1 VNFFAID
8 SLYRTVFT
16 NESPGKGMGWKPYQ
30 RFHWFWGQ
38 RAYPTGQIPVGLRWQ
53 EWEAKKQ
60 AEGDRGTLDDPAW
73 QQIGPMNFAGRLLC
87 IAIVPGSPNTMY
99 VGAASGGIWKTTDG
113 GANWTALGDN
123 LPSLAVGAIAIPP
136 SNPSIIYIGSGEGS
150 FNIDAVYG
158 AGVLK
163 STDAGV
169 TWNTTGLNWT
179 LSQYRAVN
187 KIVIDPAN
195 PNIIYAATSRNGSYG
210 GIYKSTNGGTSWGNY
225 LTGLDIKDL
234 IMHPDSNQVL
244 YCVAGYPFGTADNG
258 VYKSTNGGTAWT
270 KLTNGLPAS
279 NTQGRQ
285 ALAISTSSPTTVYVG
300 ISKTISSGAG
310 LLGVY
315 RTTNGGA
322 SWSLRA
328 SSPNFYG
335 GQGWYN
341 NVLAVH
347 PTNSNTV
354 YAAGIDL
361 YKSTDGGT
369 SWSQLTYW
377 SYSPGNSQYVH
388 ADHHAFAFHPS
399 DFNKVFAGTDG
410 GLFRS
415 TDAGTS
421 WSALNNGLV
430 TFQFYA
436 MGNSLQRPSE
446 CYGGTQ
452 DNGTDKYTGSPTWTE
467 VMGGDG
473 GYCVVDYVY
482 PDIVYAETQMGSHY
496 RSTNS
501 GASWS
506 AIQSGISDY
515 GAWVTPVVMDP
526 ANRQTLYTAT
536 SKVYRTTNS
545 GTNWSAISAD
555 LYFYISTLA
564 VAPSSPST
572 IYAGCEGNG
581 KVFKTTDTGG
591 SWSDISAGLPDRYV
605 TRVAVHPTNANT
617 VFVSVSGYG
626 SGHVYKSTSG
636 GSSWANS
643 STGLPDQPVNVI
655 VIDGNNPNTL
665 YAGTDLGVYR
675 STDAGAS
682 WSSFSTGLPN
692 VVVDDLALHP
702 TGGTLRA
709 ATHGRGM
716 WEVATGGSSI
726 LITSPSGGEVWG
738 VGVASAITWSSGGVT
753 GDVRIEL
760 NRDYPGGPWET
771 LFASTPNDGSQSW
784 TPTSPTTTKARIRI
798 TSISD
803 PTVYDESNTDFSIV
817 TRQITILSPIG
828 GETWVYGTTQTISWS
843 RVGASTLVVI
853 QLNRTYPSGTWVT
866 LATTSALSFSWSV
879 TSPATSN
886 ARIRVY
892 FSSYPSDGDTCDASF
907 TISSPELTITSP
919 DGGEVWTPGELRPIC
934 WIRQSL
940 TSTVK
945 VELNRNYPSGTW
957 ELLGTNITGD
967 SLVRTVNGPGSANV
981 RVRVTSITYPE
992 VTDVSN
998 VNFTIL
1004 NPSLVLS
1011 TPNGGEVWPPGTV
1024 QDISWQS
1031 INIFGAFNLY
1041 LNRAYPIGEW
1051 NLICVNDT
1059 NSPFEWTVT
1068 EPLTDS
1074 ARVKVVSAAQGT
1086 LYDESNANFRI
1097 GQVTQSV
1104 TVTSPN
1110 GGETWITGTQATISW
1125 TRQDA
1130 SGNATVSLN
1139 RNYPT
1144 GSWENLTTTASGN
1157 SFTWTVSG
1165 SVTNAARVKV
1175 FLTSN
1180 PTISDISN
1188 ANFSIATPSLTLTY
1202 PVGGETL
1209 AVGSSVTIAWTRN
1222 YVSGNVTVALN
1233 RNYPTGAWENLTTTA
1248 SGSTFAWTVSGLTTS
1263 TARMK
1268 VFLTSDPTISDL
1280 SDANFSIALPS
1291 LTLTYPVGAETLAVG
1306 SAATITWTRF
1316 AASGNVTVALNR
1328 NYPSGAWEN
1337 LTTSA
1342 SGNSLAWTVSGNE
1355 TDKARIQVYLTASP
1369 TVADTCNSD
1378 FRIWI
1383 PALALSSPNGG
1394 ETWILGRTDTV
1405 SWSRHAASGNVTV
1418 RLCRNYPSGT
1428 WEILTTTAS
1437 GNSFGYLVTGTTGNA
1452 NRVRIFLTAN
1462 SNVADTS
1469 NANFTIAAPSL
1480 TITAPTGAETWIV
1493 DSTRTI
1499 RWSRYYADGNVT
1511 VQLNRNYP
1519 SGPWEN
1525 LSTTAAGD
1533 SLAWAVSEPTS
1544 AHARVRNFLNSNPTI
1559 GDTCNADL
1567 QIIDPGITLLS
1578 PLGGEI
1584 WALTDTVT
1592 IRWTRRDV
1600 TAVNVRLNRD
1610 YPSGSWEALATNLV
1624 ADSLSWIVSGLPSSA
1639 CRVKVESSVNSAVSA
1654 VSPASFSIL
1663 YPSLQL
1669 SAPIPGDTLA
1679 IGNTGLIK
1687 WQRNAAVPGTVRVE
1701 ICRDYPSGA
1710 WTMLTETTADSLVWL
1725 VSEPATSNARF
1736 RVKSLSLP
1744 WIGDTTDANIPIVYP
1759 ELALLSPESLA
1770 IWEVGRGTTIRWQR
1784 AHLLPG
1790 VNVDLKRNWPS
1801 GNWETLASHVLADS
1815 LVWTISGPTATN
1827 ARLRIR
1833 SDYNSYAEAVSDCLR
1848 IIWPQLVLSQPNG
1861 GEVFG
1866 LGNSEEIRWER
1877 TDYDGPIALY
1887 LNANYPT
1894 GAWTPLAQGLL
1905 GESFTWLVQV
1915 DTTHAARIKIVSAD
1929 GFLADT
1935 SGSFSIVAPRL
1946 EIIQP
1951 NGGEA
1956 LSISYPYSIQWSRLA
1971 ASGAVRIEVNRNWPS
1986 STWEMLTD
1994 TVTSNSFNWF
2004 VPPPENSS
2012 NRIRLSRVSRPE
2024 IGDTS
2029 SANFSITVAGLWV
2042 TTPNG
2047 GDTLVVDQ
2055 STVLRWRRVNIS
2067 GPVSVTLNRN
2077 YPDGAWETIAG
2088 SVSADS
2094 LVWTVTGTP
2103 TLAARVRVTLL
2114 SNPMFTDVSDDNVGI
2129 YNPALILKNPV
2140 AGDTLLVGSQCEIS
2154 WTRIGVTG
2162 KVHVYVK
2169 RNWPSGGWEAIAYN
2183 QYGDSYL
2190 WIVTSPTASAARIR
2204 VLSGVNSSWGDTTD
2218 GGVAIVQPSLVLNA
2232 PAGGEVWP
2240 LGAAATIRWTRTN
2253 APGQVDVFLSRNA
2266 TSGPWESIGSSF
2278 SDSLVWGI
2286 AGDTTSRARI
2296 KISHHDVPSLVVTS
2310 AANHAILTPQLT
2322 LISPQGNETYGIG
2335 RQMQIRW
2342 TRQAVSGAIEVLF
2355 DRSGTLD
2362 DFETLATVVGADSFA
2377 WLATGPE
2384 TQTAAVQVRAT
2395 SGPPA
2400 HATSP
2405 PTIHIV
2411 QPALALT
2418 HPADSSVLVVGEVCT
2433 LRWTRLLVDGAVRV
2447 ELNRTYPS
2455 GPWEMLAQVTG
2466 DSLLWTVTGPTS
2478 VNAAFRIRSLLY
2490 PEMQDEV
2497 EELHI
2502 ISPSLTLV
2510 SPNGGEVWG
2519 IGNRKVISWQRQD
2532 YDEPVRIYLN
2542 SSYPA
2547 GGWTQLAS
2555 AVLGDSFEWTV
2566 SGVPTLHARIK
2577 IVASDYG
2584 IGDSSQA
2591 DFSIVYPQ
2599 LTLTSPASGE
2609 TLIVGEPL
2617 SVQWSRLEAS
2627 GMVRVEL
2634 ARDFPNGNWENL
2646 ASSIEGDSTTWIV
2659 TGSGGEHN
2667 RIRIFLENR
2676 PEIGDT
2682 LHGDFVIGEPS
2693 IEVMTPVDGDTF
2705 FVGSACNVSWER
2717 HFASG
2722 PVSIEL
2728 HRNGQWEPIVSGI
2741 TQNDFTWTI
2750 TGESVN
2756 EARVRIQLE
2765 SNPAVTDESG
2775 NFAILNPV
2783 LSLSEPQGGDSLVVG
2798 ETCLIRWSRLG
2809 YAGGVNVE
2817 LAREWP
2823 GAWETIATDAFGDS
2837 LAWVVVGPRA
2847 NDARM
2852 RIMAASNPD
2861 IADTTDGGLR
2871 ILAPSLAL
2879 LYPAG
2884 GELCAIGE
2892 ERAIRWQ
2899 RTDAAGQVEV
2909 FLSRDGIGGSWETLG
2924 TSLNDSL
2931 IWIVAGEP
2939 TTHGRI
2945 KIVEHVY
2952 SMADTSETDFS
2963 IVYPQLTLT
2972 SPLPGDTLIAGES
2985 VWISWSRFVA
2995 PGPVSVEL
3003 NRNFPSGTWEVI
3015 ASGIEADS
3023 VLWIVSG
3030 SEGDHNRIRIFLE
3043 GRSEIGDTLGGDIV
3057 LGEPQITVATP
3068 VAGDTFFVGGVCSI
3082 TWQRHFAPGL
3092 VAIDLYRNNQW
3103 EPIASGILEDSLSW
3117 AVQGEPAGGA
3127 RVRVKLESNPAV
3139 ADESDDFA
3147 ILNRVLSLS
3156 EPQSGDTL
3164 VVGETCLIRWSRLGY
3179 AGGVNIELAREW
3191 PGTWE
3196 PIATNVLGDSLAW
3209 AVTGPR
3215 ASNARMR
3222 IVAASNPELGD
3233 TTGGGFWILEPALSL
3248 IHPVGGEVWALGQTQ
3263 TIRWLRTDASN
3274 EVEVSLSRDGSDD
3287 PWETIGMSSGDSL
3300 IWTVTGDTTSWAR
3313 VKISLSDKPDVE
3325 AITAEDFTIGYSVL
3339 DIVAPQPNR
3348 LCFVGDEVLVRWERA
3363 VADGPVR
3370 VMLVR
3375 PGLPDEVF
3383 GEGLLGDSLRW
3394 HVGAPE
3400 AEISLIRVIHEQNP
3414 LLRDSVQ
3421 ILGPIVPR
3429 IQFESLG
3436 QDSAWVVGS
3445 SRVLRW
3451 NRHYVAGLVL
3461 LEMMRGYPNGVWE
3474 EIAPA
3479 LDGDSAEVVAE
3490 LPEDDHV
3497 RFRIVSVEN
3506 PTIGDTTHEDLRIV
3520 QPSLT
3525 LMSPS
3530 PGARAKIGE
3539 PLTVHW
3545 SRHGL
3550 AGVVEVFLNRNYPS
3564 GAWESIG
3571 ESSGDSLI
3579 WVVEGDATEHVRLC
3593 VSNAEYS
3600 SAGDTLDGDMEF
3612 YRTHLEI
3619 TTSTP
3624 SDTIFIHQT
3633 IHFEI
3638 LRADFPDAVDID
3650 LRRAPSADWETITS
3664 GLAGNEYDW
3673 IVAGPE
3679 GMGALVRVKASEA
3692 AEPCDTLDEM
3702 LTILEPSL
3710 ILTHPAPDE
3719 TLTVGET
3726 VMISWRRAGISE
3738 GVRVELVRGEEGRE
3752 MITDAVLADSIFWQ
3766 VTGSR
3771 TLLARFCIRSNEF
3784 PQYGDSSSAPFAI
3797 LSPSLELTEPAQDG
3811 VDTMDCARPIS
3822 WRWVDGEGTVR
3833 VEMDRHY
3840 PSGEWELLVAT
3851 EETSYV
3857 YIPSGAESDSVRYRV
3872 IAENNSSLGD
3882 TSGLRRLIAP
3892 GLTLNTT
3899 GGGIWY
3905 IGEAHAISWV
3915 RRHLAGQV
3923 RVDISRDEAGEEWD
3937 SLTTAEGDTVVWIVT
3952 APETDFARFRVTSL
3966 ADARYA
3972 DTADASIPIKAPR
3985 LSLIEPNGGED
3996 FSIGSNVNL
4005 RWVGEGFS
4013 GEVGIYLWRGCPAY
4027 HLDTLFASTRNDSI
4041 ESWIVE
4047 REEADSCYIIIISLM
4062 NPALGDTSDDVF
4074 SIRGLSAGKDV
4085 VPYKFALEGNW
4096 PNPFNSTTTIRYSV
4110 AERVRIE
4117 MKIYNILGQ
4126 EVAKLEDDWREPGVY
4141 TVSWQPMN
4149 VASGMYIV
4157 SMRAGGFVRQHR
4169 MMLVK

>member
-1 VNFFAID
+1 MRLEPHIRPFPSSFRFTCLAICLAFLCTSLHAAQDDSAPSDFPAID

-16 NESPGKGMGWKPYQ
+16 NKSPGKGMGWKPYQ

-53 EWEAKKQ
+53 EWEAKQQ
-60 AEGDRGTLDDPAW
+60 AEGERGTLDDPAW

-99 VGAASGGIWKTTDG
+99 VGAASGGIWRTTDG
-113 GANWTALGDN
+113 GANWVALGDN
-123 LPSLAVGAIAIPP
+123 LPSLAVGAIAIHPTD
-136 SNPSIIYIGSGEGS
+136 PSIIYIGSGEGS

-163 STDAGV
+163 STDAGA

-179 LSQYRAVN
+179 LSQYRAIN
-187 KIVIDPAN
+187 KIVIDPTN

-258 VYKSTNGGTAWT
+258 VYKSTNGGTVWT

-285 ALAISTSSPTTVYVG
+285 ALAISESSPTTVYVG

-347 PTNSNTV
+347 PTNSNTI

-369 SWSQLTYW
+369 NWSQLTYW

-388 ADHHAFAFHPS
+388 ADHHAFAFHPT
-399 DFNKVFAGTDG
+399 NPNTVFAGTDG
-410 GLFRS
+410 GLFSS

-452 DNGTDKYTGSPTWTE
+452 DNGTDKYTGSPSWSE

-473 GYCVVDYVY
+473 GYCVVDYVS

-501 GASWS
+501 GSSWS

-526 ANRQTLYTAT
+526 ANRLTLYTAT

-545 GTNWSAISAD
+545 GTNWSAISPD
-555 LYFYISTLA
+555 LYFYVSTLA
-564 VAPSSPST
+564 VAPSAPST
-572 IYAGCEGNG
+572 IYAGCEGDG
-581 KVFKTTDTGG
+581 KVFKTTNTGG
-591 SWSDISAGLPDRYV
+591 SWTDISAGLPDRYV

-626 SGHVYKSTSG
+626 SGHVYESTNG

-655 VIDGNNPNTL
+655 VIDGNSPNTL

-675 STDAGAS
+675 STDGGAS

-726 LITSPSGGEVWG
+726 LVTSPNGGEVWG
-738 VGVASAITWSSGGVT
+738 VGVTSAITWSSGGVT
-753 GDVRIEL
+753 GEVRIEL
-760 NRDYPGGPWET
+760 NRNYPSGPWET
-771 LFASTPNDGSQSW
+771 LFASTTNDGSQSW

-798 TSISD
+798 TSISN

-817 TRQITILSPIG
+817 TRQITILTPNG

-866 LATTSALSFSWSV
+866 LATTSALSFSWPV

-886 ARIRVY
+886 ARIRAY
-892 FSSYPSDGDTCDASF
+892 FSSYPSDGDTSNASF
-907 TISSPELTITSP
+907 TIASPGLTITSP
-919 DGGEVWTPGELRPIC
+919 DGGEIWTPGELRPIC
-934 WIRQSL
+934 WTRQSL

-945 VELNRNYPSGTW
+945 VELNRNYPNGTW

-967 SLVRTVNGPGSANV
+967 SLVRTVNGPGSTNV
-981 RVRVTSITYPE
+981 RVRVTSIAYPE

-998 VNFTIL
+998 ANYTIL

-1024 QDISWQS
+1024 QSISWQS

-1068 EPLTDS
+1068 EPITDS

-1086 LYDESNANFRI
+1086 IYDESNANFRI

-1110 GGETWITGTQATISW
+1110 GGETWITGTQVTITW
-1125 TRQDA
+1125 TRQNA

-1165 SVTNAARVKV
+1165 SVTSAARVKV

-1188 ANFSIATPSLTLTY
+1188 ANFSIVTPSLTLTY
-1202 PVGGETL
+1202 PAGGETL
-1209 AVGSSVTIAWTRN
+1209 AVGSSATITWTRY
-1222 YVSGNVTVALN
+1222 YVSGNVTVSLN

-1248 SGSTFAWTVSGLTTS
+1248 SGSSFAWTVSGSATS
-1263 TARMK
+1263 AARMK
-1268 VFLTSDPTISDL
+1268 VLLTSDPTISDI
-1280 SDANFSIALPS
+1280 SDANFSIALPN

-1306 SAATITWTRF
+1306 SAATITWTRLS
-1316 AASGNVTVALNR
+1316 ASGNVTVALNR
-1328 NYPSGAWEN
+1328 NYPSGTWEN

-1342 SGNSLAWTVSGNE
+1342 AGNSFAWTVSGNE
-1355 TDKARIQVYLTASP
+1355 TDKARIRVYLTASP
-1369 TVADTCNSD
+1369 TVGDTCNSD

-1383 PALALSSPNGG
+1383 PTLALSSPNGG
-1394 ETWILGRTDTV
+1394 ETWILGRTETV

-1428 WEILTTTAS
+1428 WETLTTTAS

-1462 SNVADTS
+1462 SNVSDTS

-1480 TITAPTGAETWIV
+1480 TITAPPGPEVWIV

-1499 RWSRYYADGNVT
+1499 RWSRYYADGNLT

-1519 SGPWEN
+1519 SSAWEN
-1525 LSTTAAGD
+1525 LSTTAASD
-1533 SLAWAVSEPTS
+1533 SFAWSINEPTT
-1544 AHARVRNFLNSNPTI
+1544 AHARVRIFLNSNPAT
-1559 GDTCNADL
+1559 GDTCDADL
-1567 QIIDPGITLLS
+1567 QIMNPGITLQS

-1584 WALTDTVT
+1584 WAVTNMVT

-1600 TAVNVRLNRD
+1600 TAVNVRLNRY
-1610 YPSGSWEALATNLV
+1610 YPSGSWEALATNLA
-1624 ADSLSWIVSGLPSSA
+1624 ADSLSWIVSGLSSSA

-1663 YPSLQL
+1663 YPTLQL
-1669 SAPIPGDTLA
+1669 TAPIPGDTLA
-1679 IGNTGLIK
+1679 IGNTGLVR

-1701 ICRDYPSGA
+1701 ICRDYPSGT
-1710 WTMLTETTADSLVWL
+1710 WTMLTETTADSLIWL

-1744 WIGDTTDANIPIVYP
+1744 WIGDTTDANIPIIYP
-1759 ELALLSPESLA
+1759 ALVFRSPEGST
-1770 IWEVGRGTTIRWQR
+1770 IYEVGRSATIRWQR

-1790 VNVDLKRNWPS
+1790 VNVDLKRSWPT
-1801 GNWETLASHVLADS
+1801 GNWEALASHVLADS
-1815 LVWTISGPTATN
+1815 LVWTITSPTATN

-1848 IIWPQLVLSQPNG
+1848 IIWPQLVLVRPNG

-1905 GESFTWLVQV
+1905 GESFTWLVQA
-1915 DTTHAARIKIVSAD
+1915 DTTHTARIKIVSAD

-1956 LSISYPYSIQWSRLA
+1956 LSIGYPYTIQWSHLA
-1971 ASGAVRIEVNRNWPS
+1971 ASGAVRVEVNRNWPS
-1986 STWEMLTD
+1986 GTWEMLSD
-1994 TVTSNSFNWF
+1994 TVTGNSFNWL

-2012 NRIRLSRVSRPE
+2012 NRIRLSLVNRPE

-2029 SANFSITVAGLWV
+2029 QANFNITVAGLWV

-2067 GPVSVTLNRN
+2067 GPVSVALNRN

-2094 LVWTVTGTP
+2094 FVWTVTGTP

-2190 WIVTSPTASAARIR
+2190 WTVSSPTASAARIR

-2240 LGAAATIRWTRTN
+2240 LGAAATIRWTRVN
-2253 APGQVDVFLSRNA
+2253 APGQVDVFLSRNG
-2266 TSGPWESIGSSF
+2266 TSGPWESTGSSF

-2322 LISPQGNETYGIG
+2322 LASPQGNETYGIG
-2335 RQMQIRW
+2335 RPMRIRW
-2342 TRQAVSGAIEVLF
+2342 TRQAVSGAIEVLL

-2377 WLATGPE
+2377 WLVTGLE
-2384 TQTAAVQVRAT
+2384 TETAAVQVRAT
-2395 SGPPA
+2395 SGPPVQ
-2400 HATSP
+2400 ATSP

-2411 QPALALT
+2411 QPLLALT
-2418 HPADSSVLVVGEVCT
+2418 HPADSSVFVVGGVCT

-2455 GPWEMLAQVTG
+2455 GPWETLAQVTG

-2490 PEMQDEV
+2490 PEVEDEV
-2497 EELHI
+2497 EGLHI

-2566 SGVPTLHARIK
+2566 SGVPTVHARIK
-2577 IVASDYG
+2577 IVASDYS
-2584 IGDSSQA
+2584 IGDSSHA
-2591 DFSIVYPQ
+2591 DFSIAYPQ

-2609 TLIVGEPL
+2609 TLIIGEPL
-2617 SVQWSRLEAS
+2617 SVRWSRLEAS
-2627 GMVRVEL
+2627 GTVRVEL

-2646 ASSIEGDSTTWIV
+2646 ASSIEGDSTTWVV

-2682 LHGDFVIGEPS
+2682 LNGDFVIGEPS

-2705 FVGSACNVSWER
+2705 FVGFTCNVSWQR
-2717 HFASG
+2717 HFAQG

-2728 HRNGQWEPIVSGI
+2728 YRGGQWESIVSGI
-2741 TQNDFTWTI
+2741 LQDSFVWTVN
-2750 TGESVN
+2750 GESAN
-2756 EARVRIQLE
+2756 ETRFRVRLE

-2783 LSLSEPQGGDSLVVG
+2783 LSLIEP
-2798 ETCLIRWSRLG
+2798 
-2809 YAGGVNVE
+2809 
-2817 LAREWP
+2817 
-2823 GAWETIATDAFGDS
+2823 
-2837 LAWVVVGPRA
+2837 
-2847 NDARM
+2847 
-2852 RIMAASNPD
+2852 
-2861 IADTTDGGLR
+2861 
-2871 ILAPSLAL
+2871 
-2879 LYPAG
+2879 
-2884 GELCAIGE
+2884 
-2892 ERAIRWQ
+2892 
-2899 RTDAAGQVEV
+2899 
-2909 FLSRDGIGGSWETLG
+2909 
-2924 TSLNDSL
+2924 
-2931 IWIVAGEP
+2931 
-2939 TTHGRI
+2939 
-2945 KIVEHVY
+2945 
-2952 SMADTSETDFS
+2952 
-2963 IVYPQLTLT
+2963 
-2972 SPLPGDTLIAGES
+2972 
-2985 VWISWSRFVA
+2985 RF
-2995 PGPVSVEL
+2995 
-3003 NRNFPSGTWEVI
+3003 
-3015 ASGIEADS
+3015 
-3023 VLWIVSG
+3023 
-3030 SEGDHNRIRIFLE
+3030 
-3043 GRSEIGDTLGGDIV
+3043 
-3057 LGEPQITVATP
+3057 
-3068 VAGDTFFVGGVCSI
+3068 
-3082 TWQRHFAPGL
+3082 
-3092 VAIDLYRNNQW
+3092 
-3103 EPIASGILEDSLSW
+3103 
-3117 AVQGEPAGGA
+3117 
-3127 RVRVKLESNPAV
+3127 
-3139 ADESDDFA
+3139 
-3147 ILNRVLSLS
+3147 
-3156 EPQSGDTL
+3156 GDTL

-3191 PGTWE
+3191 PGVWE
-3196 PIATNVLGDSLAW
+3196 TIAAGTYGDSMVW
-3209 AVTGPR
+3209 TVSGPR
-3215 ASNARMR
+3215 ANSARVR
-3222 IVAASNPELGD
+3222 VVAIGNPSLGD
-3233 TTGGGFWILEPALSL
+3233 TTDSGLRILEPSLALL
-3248 IHPVGGEVWALGQTQ
+3248 YPEGGEIWAVGEAR
-3263 TIRWLRTDASN
+3263 TIRWSRTDAAGL
-3274 EVEVSLSRDGSDD
+3274 VEVLLSRDGTDG
-3287 PWETIGMSSGDSL
+3287 PWETIAISSGDSL
-3300 IWTVTGDTTSWAR
+3300 VWMVAGDTTSRAR

-3339 DIVAPQPNR
+3339 DIVAPEPNR
-3348 LCFVGDEVLVRWERA
+3348 LCFVGDEILVRWERA

-3370 VMLVR
+3370 VTLVR
-3375 PGLPDEVF
+3375 PGLPDEVL

-3400 AEISLIRVIHEQNP
+3400 AEISLIRVIHEPNP

-3429 IQFESLG
+3429 IQFDPLG
-3436 QDSAWVVGS
+3436 QDTMWIVGS
-3445 SRVLRW
+3445 SRALRW
-3451 NRHYVAGLVL
+3451 NRHYAAGPVL

-3497 RFRIVSVEN
+3497 HFRIVSVEN
-3506 PTIGDTTHEDLRIV
+3506 PMIGDTTREDLRIV
-3520 QPSLT
+3520 QSSLT
-3525 LMSPS
+3525 LMSPL
-3530 PGARAKIGE
+3530 PGARVKIGE
-3539 PLTVHW
+3539 PLTVRW

-3550 AGVVEVFLNRNYPS
+3550 TGVVEIFLNRSHPS

-3579 WVVEGDATEHVRLC
+3579 WVVEGDPTEHARLC
-3593 VSNAEYS
+3593 VSSREYS
-3600 SAGDTLDGDMEF
+3600 GEGDTLDGDMEF
-3612 YRTHLEI
+3612 YRTRLEI

-3633 IHFEI
+3633 VHFEI
-3638 LRADFPDAVDID
+3638 LRSDFHDAVDIE
-3650 LRRAPSADWETITS
+3650 LRRAPSVDWETIAD
-3664 GLAGNEYDW
+3664 GLEESEYDW
-3673 IVAGPE
+3673 TVTGSEA
-3679 GMGALVRVKASEA
+3679 MGVFVRVKASEA

-3726 VMISWRRAGISE
+3726 VVISWRRAGISSS
-3738 GVRVELVRGEEGRE
+3738 VRVELARNGESPETIAEAALG
-3752 MITDAVLADSIFWQ
+3752 DSILWQ
-3766 VTGSR
+3766 VTGSC
-3771 TLLARFCIRSNEF
+3771 TGTARFYIRSNEF
-3784 PQYGDSSSAPFAI
+3784 PQYGDSSSTPFAI
-3797 LSPSLELTEPAQDG
+3797 LSPSLELTEPVDDG
-3811 VDTMDCARPIS
+3811 VDTVGCARPIS
-3822 WRWVDGEGTVR
+3822 WRWTDGEGAVR

-3857 YIPSGAESDSVRYRV
+3857 YIPSGAESDSMRYRV

-3899 GGGIWY
+3899 DEETWY
-3905 IGEAHAISWV
+3905 IGETHSISWV
-3915 RRHLAGQV
+3915 RRHLAGQI
-3923 RVDISRDEAGEEWD
+3923 RVDIARDEAGEEWD
-3937 SLTTAEGDTVVWIVT
+3937 SLTTAERDTVVWIVT
-3952 APETDFARFRVTSL
+3952 APETDFARYRVTSL

-3972 DTADASIPIKAPR
+3972 DTTDAPIRIKAPR

-3996 FSIGSNVNL
+3996 FSIGNNVNL

-4013 GEVGIYLWRGCPAY
+4013 GEVGIYLWRGRPVY

-4041 ESWIVE
+4041 ESWTVDG
-4047 REEADSCYIIIISLM
+4047 EEADSCYVVITSLT
-4062 NPALGDTSDDVF
+4062 NPAFSDTSDDVF

-4096 PNPFNSTTTIRYSV
+4096 PNPFNNTTTIRYSV
-4110 AERVRIE
+4110 GERVRVE
-4117 MKIYNILGQ
+4117 LRIYNILGQ
-4126 EVAKLEDDWREPGVY
+4126 EVAKLEDGWREPGVY
-4141 TVSWQPMN
+4141 TISWQPMN